1 MKSRLNKKVISL
13 LSDGFDSPVA
23 AYLMMKQGF
32 LPVFLT
38 FLTTVQEE
46 ADMREK
52 IGNVLNKLSKF
63 SQTELKAYLIP
74 YTSNLEIFKNR
85 CSRKLTCILCK
96 RMMLRVACQI
106 ADKETTRLILT
117 GDILGEQASQTL
129 SNLYSYNAILKNY
142 IKLMPLIGLNKMDV
156 ININKSI
163 GLYSISSNK
172 INSCQYYPQYP
183 ETNVKKKE
191 IKRAENKINLSQILE
206 NTLKSAQILKF

>member
-1 MKSRLNKKVISL
+1 LNKKVISL

-156 ININKSI
+156 ININKII